1 MLDEEKMRDAQR
13 RMAEFAVNLTKGFT
27 PIQAVG
33 LLVGVA
39 IPILEVA
46 LGPGRA
52 AEYFDEMAK
61 ELRENPPP
69 MN

>member
-1 MLDEEKMRDAQR
+1 MKKKMKDAQR
-13 RMAEFAVNLTKGFT
+13 RMAEFAVNLTKGIT

-33 LLVGVA
+33 LLVGCA
-39 IPILEVA
+39 IPILEHA

-61 ELRENPPP
+61 ELRENHAP